1 MYDSVFPLSDK
12 CNTEIDCADK
22 SDEYNC
28 DYLRFGDNYAKE
40 LIPRDTSGKPV
51 IVYMNASVLAFPFI
65 ETVNLKFTADFFLN
79 LRWYDLRID
88 FRDLNNVTSLNSLSY
103 SDRDAIWAPRLGFTN
118 ALGPFQTVMDALSS
132 GVLVREDNPLPE
144 DITLSTEGI
153 SGKKLFSILH
163 ASQYFFHSAMLFS
176 GATNSIY
183 LTREYY
189 QEYACPFDLTYYPFD
204 TQVSRS
210 KY

>member
-1 MYDSVFPLSDK
+1 M
-12 CNTEIDCADK
+12 
-22 SDEYNC
+22 
-28 DYLRFGDNYAKE
+28 
-40 LIPRDTSGKPV
+40 IPRDGAGEPC

-103 SDRDAIWAPRLGFTN
+103 TDSEVIWSPRLGFTN
-118 ALGPFQTVMDALSS
+118 ALGPFQTVVDRLTS

-153 SGKKLFSILH
+153 LK
-163 ASQYFFHSAMLFS
+163 
-176 GATNSIY
+176 
-183 LTREYY
+183 
-189 QEYACPFDLTYYPFD
+189 
-204 TQVSRS
+204 
-210 KY
+210 